1 MARIG
6 MSNLLEANGLRLG
19 YTAKTVTVTEPATGF
34 KIVFNNDGTV
44 RSNTFP
50 PESFPLVEGY
60 FKRSYPFVEDAREV
74 DREYA

>member
-1 MARIG
+1 MARVG

-19 YTAKTVTVTEPATGF
+19 YTARTVTVTELATEF

-50 PESFPLVEGY
+50 SESFPLVEDY

>member
-1 MARIG
+1 MAKVG

-19 YTAKTVTVTEPATGF
+19 YTARTVTVTEPATGF

-50 PESFPLVEGY
+50 MEGI
-60 FKRSYPFVEDAREV
+60 FAIGGGLLQTRLSVRGGCARSGS
-74 DREYA
+74 

>member
-1 MARIG
+1 MAKIG

-19 YTAKTVTVTEPATGF
+19 YTAKMVTVIEPATGF

-44 RSNTFP
+44 RNNTFP
-50 PESFPLVEGY
+50 EESLPLVRGY
-60 FKRSYPFVEDAREV
+60 FQRSYPFVEDAREV

>member
-1 MARIG
+1 MHEGRA
-6 MSNLLEANGLRLG
+6 S
-19 YTAKTVTVTEPATGF
+19 VVPF

-50 PESFPLVEGY
+50 SKSFPLVEGY

>member
-6 MSNLLEANGLRLG
+6 MNNLLEANGLRLG
-19 YTAKTVTVTEPATGF
+19 YTARTVTIIEPATGF

-50 PESFPLVEGY
+50 AESLSLVKGY
-60 FKRSYPFVEDAREV
+60 SKRSYSFVEDAREV